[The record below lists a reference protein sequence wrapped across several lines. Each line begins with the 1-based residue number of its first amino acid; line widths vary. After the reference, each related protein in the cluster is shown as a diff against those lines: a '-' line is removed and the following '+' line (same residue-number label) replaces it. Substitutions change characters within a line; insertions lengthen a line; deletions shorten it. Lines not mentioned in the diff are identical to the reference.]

1 MKKLNYIKTFE
12 SYNSKNI
19 NFLYASD
26 ILDNYNSIENFKKEI
41 ELEDISDDEAI
52 AEFDLENQYHYDI
65 MIQNIIEFGK
75 QSSQFIGICGEDS
88 IGPDSLLNIVK
99 KLISDS
105 ERFIIE
111 NTKDEVIVTLKDID
125 KIYRIKSYKLD
136 NDVIYSPEVNFI

>member
-75 QSSQFIGICGEDS
+75 QSSQFIGICGKES

-136 NDVIYSPEVNFI
+136 NGVIYSPEVNFI